1 MNREPQTNKGDTMKA
16 YRMIGWSGMYDLQ
29 DDNQDNL
36 IRNASK
42 HQGGFTLWAWSGKQ
56 WKKVENF
63 IF

>member
-1 MNREPQTNKGDTMKA
+1 MKA
-16 YRMIGWSGMYDLQ
+16 YRMTGWSGMYDLQ

-42 HQGGFTLWAWSGKQ
+42 RHGGFTLWAWSGKQ

>member
-1 MNREPQTNKGDTMKA
+1 MKA

-29 DDNQDNL
+29 DDNHNKL
-36 IRNASK
+36 IRSASK